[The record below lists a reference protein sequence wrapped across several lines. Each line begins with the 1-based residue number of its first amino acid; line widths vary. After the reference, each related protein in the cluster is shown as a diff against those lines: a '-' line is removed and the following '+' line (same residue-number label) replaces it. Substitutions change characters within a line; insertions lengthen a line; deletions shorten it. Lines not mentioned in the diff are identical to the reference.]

1 MDLTFHPSLL
11 LFFSPY
17 FSFTARQAAST
28 SYKPIVICLNL
39 LFIFLRFIYQW
50 NTVTITQ
57 SLGAICLLALSYI
70 AYKGV
75 IEDHANNNINNSMM
89 AKQGGK
95 NKYSNTQA
103 VALAG
108 GASLDLLGLV
118 IVIQYG
124 SIFVS
129 NKFYWLLVMIP
140 IYAAY
145 KMYTTFRP

>member
-1 MDLTFHPSLL
+1 M
-11 LFFSPY
+11 
-17 FSFTARQAAST
+17 
-28 SYKPIVICLNL
+28 
-39 LFIFLRFIYQW
+39 
-50 NTVTITQ
+50 
-57 SLGAICLLALSYI
+57 
-70 AYKGV
+70 

>member
-1 MDLTFHPSLL
+1 V
-11 LFFSPY
+11 Y
-17 FSFTARQAAST
+17 
-28 SYKPIVICLNL
+28 
-39 LFIFLRFIYQW
+39 IFLRFIYQW

-57 SLGAICLLALSYI
+57 SLGAICLLVLSYI

-75 IEDHANNNINNSMM
+75 IEDHANNNSNNIMM

-95 NKYSNTQA
+95 NKYSNTQTA
-103 VALAG
+103 ALAG

-124 SIFVS
+124 TILIS
-129 NKFYWLLVMIP
+129 NKFYWLLVVIP

-145 KMYTTFRP
+145 KIYTTFKPP